1 MEPAF
6 LTPQYR
12 AAERHYAQAIATEKS
27 AWDLAR
33 GRLPGSAEFD
43 AEIWSAWQLCV
54 ARSAAARRTLL
65 DLVQVTAGA
74 VGRPAARSAN
84 DAFHA

>member
-12 AAERHYAQAIATEKS
+12 VAARRYAQAIAVEKS
-27 AWDLAR
+27 AWELAR
-33 GRLPGSAEFD
+33 GRLPGSPEFD
-43 AEIWSAWQLCV
+43 ADIWSAWQLCV
-54 ARSAAARRTLL
+54 ARSAVARRTLL
-65 DLVQVTAGA
+65 DFMQVTAGA
-74 VGRPAARSAN
+74 VACPTSHCAN

>member
-12 AAERHYAQAIATEKS
+12 VAARHYAQAIAAEKS
-27 AWDLAR
+27 AWDLAS
-33 GRLPGSAEFD
+33 GRLPGSPEFD
-43 AEIWSAWQLCV
+43 ADIWSAWQVCV
-54 ARSAAARRTLL
+54 ARSATARRTLL

-74 VGRPAARSAN
+74 VARPTEHCAN